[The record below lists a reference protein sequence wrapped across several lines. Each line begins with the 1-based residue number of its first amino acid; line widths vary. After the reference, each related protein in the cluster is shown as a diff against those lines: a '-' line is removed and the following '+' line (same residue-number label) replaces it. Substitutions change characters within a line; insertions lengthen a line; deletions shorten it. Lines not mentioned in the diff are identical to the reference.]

1 MTATLLPFRGLRGG
15 MQFDLVDEDLAPPAL
30 LATSL
35 LIDATGEKI
44 AMVGRYWNAERASKT
59 IDGVEFLTGALT
71 SAGGSEL
78 TISLQT
84 VLLTTG
90 PPGRPNE
97 STPLA
102 SVTDVPIS
110 TFTAN
115 TWSGID
121 FADTEAV
128 THGQLLS
135 VVWEFDAGG
144 RLGADAFRLAGMQTN
159 IASFSHT
166 LISNLKTG
174 GTWGNLGVL
183 PNIVFRHT
191 DGTFGTLKG
200 AFVASSITSHS
211 IASNTTPD
219 EIAVG
224 IFHPVPASIDSFRGA
239 ASLSGDTDIVLYT
252 GTTALDT
259 ASIDANTVAGGGG
272 YRQWETPFPP
282 RALTANT
289 LYRLAYKPSTTTLVI
304 FYSVNVNDAAF
315 VVFHGFDPTN
325 GHYWERTDAGAWG
338 GELTTRVLFMGYEL
352 SHFDDGVSAS
362 SLLASRHLQP
372 GRARQRVAR
381 YGG

>member
-1 MTATLLPFRGLRGG
+1 MTATLLPFRGLNGG
-15 MQFDLVDEDLAPPAL
+15 MQLDLVDEDLAPPAL

-44 AMVGRYWNAERASKT
+44 AYVGRYWNPQRASKT

-110 TFTAN
+110 TFTAS

-128 THGQLLS
+128 TYGQLLA

-144 RLGADAFRLAGMQTN
+144 RLGADAFRLSGMQSN

-166 LISNLKTG
+166 LIANLKTG
-174 GTWGNLGVL
+174 GTWANLGVV
-183 PNIVFRHT
+183 PNVVFRHS
-191 DGTFGTLKG
+191 DGTFGTLQG
-200 AFVASSITSHS
+200 AFIASSITSHS

-224 IFHPVPASIDSFRGA
+224 IAHPVPVSMDTFCGA
-239 ASLSGDTDIVLYT
+239 ASLAGDTDLVLYT

-259 ASIDANTVAGGGG
+259 VSMDANTVAGGGG
-272 YRQWETPFPP
+272 YRQFEAPFPP
-282 RALTANT
+282 RALTAST
-289 LYRLAYKPSTTTLVI
+289 LYRLAYKPTTTTLSI
-304 FYSVNVNDAAF
+304 YYSVNVNDAAF
-315 VVFHGFDPTN
+315 VAFHGFDPTN

-338 GELTTRVLFMGYEL
+338 GELATRVLFMGYYL
-352 SHFDDGVSAS
+352 SHFDDGAGSGSGGGPLVG
-362 SLLASRHLQP
+362 P
-372 GRARQRVAR
+372 GRLVR
-381 YGG
+381 